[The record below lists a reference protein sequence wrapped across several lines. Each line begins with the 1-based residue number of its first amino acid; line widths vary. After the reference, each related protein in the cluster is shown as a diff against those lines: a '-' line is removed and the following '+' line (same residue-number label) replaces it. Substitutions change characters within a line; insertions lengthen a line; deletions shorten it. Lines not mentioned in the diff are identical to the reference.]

1 MNINLDDT
9 GGYSCSLC
17 GCCDGKVQ
25 STFPSILGICF
36 ANSVRWLVE
45 VNNDI
50 DHIRYRN
57 WNRDSVLLCDTCL
70 RTVREVM
77 P

>member
-1 MNINLDDT
+1 MNDSFDDCSS
-9 GGYSCSLC
+9 YSCSLC
-17 GCCDGKVQ
+17 GCCDGKVLC
-25 STFPSILGICF
+25 TFPSILGICF

-57 WNRDSVLLCDTCL
+57 WNRDSVKLCDTCL
-70 RTVREVM
+70 RTVREVVL
-77 P
+77 